1 MDPSHR
7 RSTPLQSSRTMPEHQ
22 YTNLSSQHFSREERN
37 LSVSEI
43 FAQEARKRAEHV
55 LSLRDPGLMRDDE
68 EERVPL
74 KAKVIAFVR
83 NYHMY
88 IMMGG
93 MMIIMSGS
101 MGGTMGKNNG
111 NNLRSGSNQAPL
123 FDNEEG
129 TNTFMPTGFGYFD
142 EEETSTG
149 TFEPTYWGPIEC
161 EDDPDFLYQGVKGQ
175 DCEWAGAEH
184 LGDRCGHYEVYESCL
199 WTCHPECK
207 EKYAEEEE
215 EEEETSTPEPTEPEE
230 ETSTP
235 EPTEPEE
242 VIYEE
247 EEEKIAVALIEPE
260 EEENRIS
267 APTPIEEEEAI
278 FEEETS
284 TSTSTW
290 GPIECVDDPMFLYE
304 GVEGQD
310 CEWAASPEH
319 LGDRCGHIE
328 VYENCLW
335 TCHPE
340 CAGTGFPTSF
350 GTSTA
355 TSTSTST
362 RIIDDN
368 VAIGLRS

>member
-1 MDPSHR
+1 MYE
-7 RSTPLQSSRTMPEHQ
+7 SSRTMPEQQ
-22 YTNLSSQHFSREERN
+22 YTNLSSQHFSRAERN

-43 FAQEARKRAEHV
+43 FAQEARRRAEHV
-55 LSLRDPGLMRDDE
+55 LSLRDPGLMRDVE

-111 NNLRSGSNQAPL
+111 NMNETSNLRSGSNQAPL
-123 FDNEEG
+123 FDDEEG
-129 TNTFMPTGFGYFD
+129 TNTFVPSGFGYFE
-142 EEETSTG
+142 EEETSTS
-149 TFEPTYWGPIEC
+149 TFEPTDWGSIEC
-161 EDDPDFLYQGVKGQ
+161 EDDPDFLYQGVEGQ
-175 DCEWAGAEH
+175 DCEWAGSEH
-184 LGDRCGHYEVYESCL
+184 LGDRCGHIEVYESCL

-207 EKYAEEEE
+207 LKYAEE
-215 EEEETSTPEPTEPEE
+215 EE

-247 EEEKIAVALIEPE
+247 EEEEEEKIAVALIEPE
-260 EEENRIS
+260 EEENRIY
-267 APTPIEEEEAI
+267 APTPIEEEEEEAI

-290 GPIECVDDPMFLYE
+290 GPIEWCVDDPDFLYE

-328 VYENCLW
+328 VYESCLW

-350 GTSTA
+350 GTSTSTNTG
-355 TSTSTST
+355 TSTPT